1 MVGLGLATLGSDEI
15 QDSIHSGKLRIGVFG
30 LGWMGLP
37 TACLLA
43 EAGATVTGADTDPHV
58 VEQISSGKSPIQEP
72 GVEQILTRNVG
83 SRLSATSN
91 LREAASK
98 SDVVM
103 IIVPTSV
110 NAEKK
115 PDYTA
120 LEKDSREIGMKLKA
134 GSLVIVQSTVGPG
147 VTESIVKPLIE
158 KASGFRAGQ
167 DFLLAYSPI
176 RAMAGQAMKD
186 VVTYPRIVGG
196 INDSSGKA
204 AGAVLSTIVNG
215 GIIIVRDIKT
225 AEAVKLFENIYRDVN
240 IALANELACLC
251 EELKIDFQE
260 IRQAANSQ
268 PYCHLHLPSIGVGGH
283 CIPVNPYFLIA
294 AGRTAGVDPAL
305 IRMGRRINDRMPRH
319 TEALVE
325 KALHD
330 CKRSV
335 GRSSVAVLGLSFRED
350 IKEERYSPS
359 KEVIQLLQRK
369 GARVRV
375 YDPYFTSKE
384 LKAMGYNAF
393 DSLERTVTG
402 VNCVLV
408 AVSHLEFKTI
418 RVQDLARMIHRPGC
432 IVEAG
437 LHRVFDPAEVSTNN
451 LVYYG
456 IGYGYESKH
465 LSE

>member
-1 MVGLGLATLGSDEI
+1 LGLAGLRSEEI
-15 QDSIHSGKLRIGVFG
+15 QDSVRSGKLKIGVFG

-37 TACLLA
+37 TACLLLD
-43 EAGATVTGADTDPHV
+43 AGATVIGADIDAQV
-58 VEQISSGKSPIQEP
+58 VEQVNSGKSPIQEP
-72 GVEQILTRNVG
+72 GVEQILSRNVH

-91 LREAASK
+91 LREAAAQ

-103 IIVPTSV
+103 IIVPTSI

-115 PDYTA
+115 PDYAA

-158 KASGFRAGQ
+158 KASGFKAGEG
-167 DFLLAYSPI
+167 FFLAYSPI
-176 RAMAGQAMKD
+176 RAMAGQVMKD
-186 VVTYPRIVGG
+186 VRTYPRIVGG
-196 INDSSGKA
+196 INDESGKT
-204 AGAVLSTIVNG
+204 AGAVLGTIVNG
-215 GIIIVRDIKT
+215 GIILVRDMRT
-225 AEAVKLFENIYRDVN
+225 AEAVKLFENTYRDLN

-251 EELKIDFQE
+251 EELRIDFQE
-260 IRQAANSQ
+260 VRQAANSQ
-268 PYCHLHLPSIGVGGH
+268 PYCHLHLPSVGVGGH

-294 AGRTAGVDPAL
+294 AGRAAGVDLPL
-305 IRMGRRINDRMPRH
+305 VRQGRRINDRMPRH
-319 TEALVE
+319 TFALVE
-325 KALHD
+325 KALQD

-350 IKEERYSPS
+350 VKEERYSPS

-402 VNCVLV
+402 VNCILV

-418 RVQDLARMIHRPGC
+418 RVQDLARMIHKPGC

-437 LHRVFDPAEVSTNN
+437 LHRIFDPAEVGANN

-456 IGYGYESKH
+456 IGYGHESKQM
-465 LSE
+465 SE